1 MMMNLSETTTVLR
14 KANAESAADVVPNIG
29 TKRVS
34 QFSLP
39 ISVDVHA
46 QTMSLFL
53 FLNVRKALSYY
64 LKGITPLYTYM
75 AAVHW
80 AHCAQLARHIFQD
93 AAHTFAIAHVLLDG
107 FLYWH
112 ISASCL
118 SSSPFS
124 RFLFP
129 SLLFK
134 ETVDAIGIKGLL
146 AVPIWAGLV
155 ALPLAMTVGG
165 MVRVEAVK
173 CHIYI
178 YFWSRK
184 CDFTHSLPSTYLLSS
199 LRLTLVYAFIMCGIA
214 GGNFPGRMEAECLG
228 SSRVVRFNLLAVC
241 KYEEYIIIIQATIKN
256 TSKKEER
263 KRLLVGYVLHITH
276 ICYQRFQSPS
286 PQSQPLNR
294 LLFRSSWFY
303 CVISTFFLPFRQTFS
318 PSYPFYPFHFVFL
331 PGTLPLPR
339 RDQTTY
345 TGSRKTGR
353 GRLGC
358 V

>member
-1 MMMNLSETTTVLR
+1 MFYWM
-14 KANAESAADVVPNIG
+14 AFYIG
-29 TKRVS
+29 TFPLHV
-34 QFSLP
+34 SLP
-39 ISVDVHA
+39 HPFPV
-46 QTMSLFL
+46 
-53 FLNVRKALSYY
+53 
-64 LKGITPLYTYM
+64 
-75 AAVHW
+75 
-80 AHCAQLARHIFQD
+80 
-93 AAHTFAIAHVLLDG
+93 
-107 FLYWH
+107 
-112 ISASCL
+112 
-118 SSSPFS
+118 SS
-124 RFLFP
+124 
-129 SLLFK
+129 SLLFSSLK

-184 CDFTHSLPSTYLLSS
+184 CDFTRSLPSTYLLSS

-241 KYEEYIIIIQATIKN
+241 KYEELYYNNPSNNQEH

-276 ICYQRFQSPS
+276 ICHQRLQSPS

-303 CVISTFFLPFRQTFS
+303 CVILNVFPFCQNLFSFVSFLPFS
-318 PSYPFYPFHFVFL
+318 LSLPSWYTSAPTAGPNNIHGFTENRPGPLGLCLGLAAVAVGKVFL
-331 PGTLPLPR
+331 LAYHFLHLSGYFGKITPIQSKGAPDYNYLEGVRTHRAGPIFFAAPALPIVAIMLGTCAL
-339 RDQTTY
+339 
-345 TGSRKTGR
+345 
-353 GRLGC
+353 
-358 V
+358 